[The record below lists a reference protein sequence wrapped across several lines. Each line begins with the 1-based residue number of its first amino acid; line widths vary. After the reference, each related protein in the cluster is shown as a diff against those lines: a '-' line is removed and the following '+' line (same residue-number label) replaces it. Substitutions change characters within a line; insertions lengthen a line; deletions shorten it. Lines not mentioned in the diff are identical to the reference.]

1 VVAVPNRTEE
11 ITIFKDQLMACL
23 SRTLNPP
30 PEERPRIFKQI
41 QLLMQRFDTDEPWMR
56 RTTDVRNW
64 FDFGVKVRRKSDNSE
79 VEYLDKSSGKSG
91 GQKAR
96 LAFAILASAITAQ
109 SGLVGAG
116 KGAESF
122 RLVVIDEV
130 FARTDEE
137 NSQRALELFRKLGLQ
152 LLIVSPFD
160 AKGRIVEDYVDS
172 FHLTTNPNGNS
183 SHIRR
188 ASRVEY
194 EALRN

>member
-1 VVAVPNRTEE
+1 
-11 ITIFKDQLMACL
+11 
-23 SRTLNPP
+23 
-30 PEERPRIFKQI
+30 
-41 QLLMQRFDTDEPWMR
+41 MR
-56 RTTDVRNW
+56 RVTDVRNW
-64 FDFGVKVRRKSDNSE
+64 FDFGVKVRRRIDHGE
-79 VEYLDKSSGKSG
+79 VEYFDKSSGKSG

-109 SGLVGAG
+109 YGLAGAG
-116 KGAESF
+116 DDSDTF

-172 FHLTTNPNGNS
+172 FHLTTNPNGS
-183 SHIRR
+183 DSHIRR
-188 ASRVEY
+188 ASCVEY
-194 EALRN
+194 ESLRIEPSLHVESRSNS